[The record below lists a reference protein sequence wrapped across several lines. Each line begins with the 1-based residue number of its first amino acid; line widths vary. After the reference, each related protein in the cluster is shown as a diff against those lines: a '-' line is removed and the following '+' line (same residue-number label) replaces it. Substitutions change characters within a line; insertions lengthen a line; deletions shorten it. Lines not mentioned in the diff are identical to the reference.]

1 LTRTAPSTYDRL
13 EAAVNRLER
22 SEMKITSFSNPRI
35 KSVVRLGRK
44 SERIRTG
51 LMPVEGIREISRAAD
66 AGIEFR
72 EVYYCPHIADG
83 EQERM
88 LLERL
93 AAAGAEMTEVSGE
106 IFGKIAYRESV
117 GGMVAVA
124 VRRDHP
130 LEDMQTGADPLLL
143 VVDHL
148 EKPGNL
154 GAIFRS
160 ADGAGAT
167 GVIVSDPSAEISNPN
182 VIRASLGTVFAVP
195 RAVAPASEVIP
206 WLKKRGIA
214 IITATPDAKTPWNE
228 ADLASPSAIVLGSED
243 RGLGDEWLKA
253 SDVRIKIP
261 MRGAADSL
269 NVSAAAALLLYE
281 ALRQRLQAG

>member
-1 LTRTAPSTYDRL
+1 
-13 EAAVNRLER
+13 
-22 SEMKITSFSNPRI
+22 MKITSFSNPRI

-44 SERIRTG
+44 SERISTG
-51 LMPVEGIREISRAAD
+51 LMPVEGVREISRAAD

-72 EVYYCPHIADG
+72 EIYYCPGIAVG
-83 EQERM
+83 GPETT

-93 AAAGAEMTEVSGE
+93 AADGAEMIEVSGE

-117 GGMVAVA
+117 GGMVAVG

-130 LEDMQTGADPLLL
+130 LEEMPTGADPLLL

-167 GVIVSDPSAEISNPN
+167 GVIVSDPSTEISNPN

-195 RAVAPASEVIP
+195 KAVAPAADVIP
-206 WLKKRGIA
+206 WLKEKGIA
-214 IITATPDAKTPWNE
+214 IITATPDAKRPWNE

-253 SDVRIKIP
+253 SDVRVKIP

-269 NVSAAAALLLYE
+269 NVSAAAAILLYE

>member
-1 LTRTAPSTYDRL
+1 
-13 EAAVNRLER
+13 
-22 SEMKITSFSNPRI
+22 MKITSPSNPRI
-35 KSVVRLGRK
+35 KSIIRLGRK
-44 SERIRTG
+44 SERISTG
-51 LMPVEGIREISRAAD
+51 LMPVEGVREISRAAD
-66 AGIEFR
+66 AGVAIR
-72 EVYYCPHIADG
+72 EVYFCPDIADG
-83 EQERM
+83 EQEGR
-88 LLERL
+88 LLDRL
-93 AAAGAEMTEVSGE
+93 AAAGAQMTEVSGVV
-106 IFGKIAYRESV
+106 FGKIAYRESV
-117 GGMVAVA
+117 GGILAVA
-124 VRRDHP
+124 ERREYP
-130 LEDMQTGADPLLL
+130 LEDLPIGANPLLL

-195 RAVAPASEVIP
+195 KAVAPAADAIP
-206 WLKKRGIA
+206 WLKGNGIA
-214 IITATPDAKTPWNE
+214 IMATTPDAKTPWNE

-253 SDVRIKIP
+253 ADVRVIIP

-269 NVSAAAALLLYE
+269 NVSAAAAILLYE
-281 ALRQRLQAG
+281 ALRQRLQSG

>member
-1 LTRTAPSTYDRL
+1 
-13 EAAVNRLER
+13 
-22 SEMKITSFSNPRI
+22 
-35 KSVVRLGRK
+35 
-44 SERIRTG
+44 
-51 LMPVEGIREISRAAD
+51 
-66 AGIEFR
+66 
-72 EVYYCPHIADG
+72 
-83 EQERM
+83 
-88 LLERL
+88 
-93 AAAGAEMTEVSGE
+93 
-106 IFGKIAYRESV
+106 
-117 GGMVAVA
+117 
-124 VRRDHP
+124 
-130 LEDMQTGADPLLL
+130 
-143 VVDHL
+143 
-148 EKPGNL
+148 
-154 GAIFRS
+154 
-160 ADGAGAT
+160 
-167 GVIVSDPSAEISNPN
+167 